1 MVPQSNANFCN
12 FSKPQRTYGRI
23 PLNPACKALG
33 WETLVNASTCWS
45 GSQFTMIDTPGFG
58 DDLENE
64 ERTIDELV
72 DVLKNKV
79 TLNLGAIS

>member
-1 MVPQSNANFCN
+1 M
-12 FSKPQRTYGRI
+12 
-23 PLNPACKALG
+23 
-33 WETLVNASTCWS
+33 
-45 GSQFTMIDTPGFG
+45 FTMIDTPGFG

-79 TLNLGAIS
+79 AFLSYVCVKGLPICLSFM

>member
-1 MVPQSNANFCN
+1 MNDET
-12 FSKPQRTYGRI
+12 RTLSLRF
-23 PLNPACKALG
+23 LA
-33 WETLVNASTCWS
+33 T
-45 GSQFTMIDTPGFG
+45 GSMFTMIDTPGFG

-79 TLNLGAIS
+79 ARIFFFCRVSNYIVITF

>member
-1 MVPQSNANFCN
+1 M
-12 FSKPQRTYGRI
+12 
-23 PLNPACKALG
+23 
-33 WETLVNASTCWS
+33 
-45 GSQFTMIDTPGFG
+45 FTMIDTPGFG

-79 TLNLGAIS
+79 AFLSYDCVKGLPKFLSFM

>member
-1 MVPQSNANFCN
+1 
-12 FSKPQRTYGRI
+12 
-23 PLNPACKALG
+23 
-33 WETLVNASTCWS
+33 
-45 GSQFTMIDTPGFG
+45 MIDTPGFG

-79 TLNLGAIS
+79 IYRFKIIQTLKSWLKS

>member
-1 MVPQSNANFCN
+1 M
-12 FSKPQRTYGRI
+12 
-23 PLNPACKALG
+23 
-33 WETLVNASTCWS
+33 LVKYLT

-72 DVLKNKV
+72 EVLKNKV
-79 TLNLGAIS
+79 TQKGTILPTNRRVSSDGSVVDFGLKGPEFEPRWIL

>member
-1 MVPQSNANFCN
+1 M
-12 FSKPQRTYGRI
+12 
-23 PLNPACKALG
+23 
-33 WETLVNASTCWS
+33 LVKYLT

-72 DVLKNKV
+72 EVLKNKV
-79 TLNLGAIS
+79 TQNMTSK

>member
-1 MVPQSNANFCN
+1 
-12 FSKPQRTYGRI
+12 
-23 PLNPACKALG
+23 
-33 WETLVNASTCWS
+33 
-45 GSQFTMIDTPGFG
+45 MIDTPGFG

-79 TLNLGAIS
+79 IYRFKIIQTLKSWLKSWVKLS

>member
-1 MVPQSNANFCN
+1 M
-12 FSKPQRTYGRI
+12 
-23 PLNPACKALG
+23 
-33 WETLVNASTCWS
+33 
-45 GSQFTMIDTPGFG
+45 FTMIDTPGFG

-79 TLNLGAIS
+79 AFISYD

>member
-1 MVPQSNANFCN
+1 M
-12 FSKPQRTYGRI
+12 
-23 PLNPACKALG
+23 
-33 WETLVNASTCWS
+33 
-45 GSQFTMIDTPGFG
+45 FTMIDTPGFG

-79 TLNLGAIS
+79 AFLSYDCVKGLPTFLYLM

>member
-1 MVPQSNANFCN
+1 M
-12 FSKPQRTYGRI
+12 
-23 PLNPACKALG
+23 
-33 WETLVNASTCWS
+33 
-45 GSQFTMIDTPGFG
+45 FTMIDTPGFG

-79 TLNLGAIS
+79 AGIFFCPISNSIVTSF